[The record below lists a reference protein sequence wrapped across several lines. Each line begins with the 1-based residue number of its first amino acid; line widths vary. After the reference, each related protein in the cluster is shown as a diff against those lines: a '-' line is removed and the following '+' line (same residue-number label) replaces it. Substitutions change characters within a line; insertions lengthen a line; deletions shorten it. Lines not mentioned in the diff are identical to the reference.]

1 MAREGFDFNVCIYDG
16 ISYLSRAQESVANA
30 RIGNPIPS
38 NNVKTSSSTPSVAD
52 AVFIERIKS
61 RVKHWKSACRDSST
75 RADEALVKSLRKLI
89 LGSEEYRSRPCVNLD
104 VCSEHQVQLVLEVL
118 GEFFDDL
125 VPLLIPAKG
134 GGTQAVRVILTS
146 SEEDKDLLKR
156 ELQDLEEEQN
166 KRVCGFR
173 EVIDL
178 ISASQKPVV
187 SHNSLNE
194 FAFIHSKF
202 LSPLPPNMDE
212 FMCSLRM
219 VFPHVLDVNHL
230 MKEIG
235 PLKKVTNLSAAASC
249 LKRRFFVPIDM
260 EIPHQASNEDKIH
273 GHNVLKISHLL
284 ANLCFILKIT
294 PEMIQSD
301 GGHLASALEGYAN
314 IFHPHSTNTEDP
326 IDGGIKVWTDDTRK
340 VSSEGLVFIWGFRG
354 RMSAGG
360 LKRLLQGSHS
370 VFSEEFDVRM
380 VDGSCAIVVFW
391 QSGLS
396 QTFLE
401 AISSNGISGLLREM
415 VSEGLRAAGYET
427 YKKACRLGFWEADLA
442 DSLDKALEEPD
453 HNSEADSEAKPTGPS
468 QIYWSRDSIINLDE
482 L

>member
-1 MAREGFDFNVCIYDG
+1 MLLLAYMLYRLTF
-16 ISYLSRAQESVANA
+16 VAWVLN
-30 RIGNPIPS
+30 G
-38 NNVKTSSSTPSVAD
+38 
-52 AVFIERIKS
+52 
-61 RVKHWKSACRDSST
+61 RVGKPHH
-75 RADEALVKSLRKLI
+75 ELMI
-89 LGSEEYRSRPCVNLD
+89 
-104 VCSEHQVQLVLEVL
+104 
-118 GEFFDDL
+118 DDL
-125 VPLLIPAKG
+125 RAY
-134 GGTQAVRVILTS
+134 LTS
-146 SEEDKDLLKR
+146 LCSFLLG
-156 ELQDLEEEQN
+156 L
-166 KRVCGFR
+166 
-173 EVIDL
+173 
-178 ISASQKPVV
+178 
-187 SHNSLNE
+187 
-194 FAFIHSKF
+194 
-202 LSPLPPNMDE
+202 
-212 FMCSLRM
+212 
-219 VFPHVLDVNHL
+219 
-230 MKEIG
+230 
-235 PLKKVTNLSAAASC
+235 T
-249 LKRRFFVPIDM
+249 
-260 EIPHQASNEDKIH
+260 ASNEDKIH

-301 GGHLASALEGYAN
+301 GGHLASGLEGYAN

-326 IDGGIKVWTDDTRK
+326 IDGDIKVWTDDTRK
-340 VSSEGLVFIWGFRG
+340 VSSEDLVFIWGFRG

-401 AISSNGISGLLREM
+401 AISSNWISGLLREM

-427 YKKACRLGFWEADLA
+427 YKNACRLGFWEADLA
-442 DSLDKALEEPD
+442 DSLDKALAEPD